1 MLTRDLLD
9 SLLSC
14 LDQDRERAGEKY
26 ETLRRGLVRFFE
38 WRGCVLADQHAD
50 ETIDR
55 AARKI
60 GQGEQVR
67 NIHSYLVAVARFVYL
82 EVAKEQEKVSAALR
96 QIPQSSPTPEPKS
109 EDLRL
114 DCVRAC
120 LQSLPAES
128 SQLLMD
134 YYQGQTRTKIDS
146 RRRMAENS
154 GISPHAFRMR
164 LHRIRLKLEE
174 CAMDCM
180 RRRGTEQLSS
190 EEFLAKGDRITFSA
204 TISKRQDK

>member
-1 MLTRDLLD
+1 MLTRDTLD

-26 ETLRRGLVRFFE
+26 ETLRQGLVRFFE
-38 WRGCVLADQHAD
+38 WRGCVLADKHAD

-55 AARKI
+55 AARKMA
-60 GQGEQVR
+60 QGEEIR
-67 NIHSYLVAVARFVYL
+67 NIHSYLVAIARFVYL
-82 EVAKEQEKVSAALR
+82 EVAKEQEKVNTALR
-96 QIPQSSPTPEPKS
+96 QILQNSATPESQP

-128 SQLLMD
+128 SRLLMD
-134 YYQGQTRTKIDS
+134 YYQGQTRAKIDS
-146 RRRMAENS
+146 RRRMAEDS
-154 GISPHAFRMR
+154 GISAHALRMR

-180 RRRGTEQLSS
+180 RRRGGEQLSAQ
-190 EEFLAKGDRITFSA
+190 EFHGQKVTE
-204 TISKRQDK
+204 

>member
-1 MLTRDLLD
+1 VLTRDSLD

-14 LDQDRERAGEKY
+14 LDQDRERAAEKY

-55 AARKI
+55 AARKMA
-60 GQGEQVR
+60 QGEQIR
-67 NIHSYLVAVARFVYL
+67 NPHSYLAAVARFVYL
-82 EVAKEQEKVSAALR
+82 EVAKEQEKINTALR
-96 QIPQSSPTPEPKS
+96 QIPQNSATPEPQP
-109 EDLRL
+109 EDARL

-134 YYQGQTRTKIDS
+134 YYQGKTRAKIDS

-154 GISPHAFRMR
+154 GISPHALRMR

-174 CAMDCM
+174 CAMDCI
-180 RRRGTEQLSS
+180 RRGGVEPLRT
-190 EEFLAKGDRITFSA
+190 K
-204 TISKRQDK
+204 